1 VYRSKRL
8 VVRLDAN
15 EQCAILSL
23 AKAER
28 LPVSTLARRLLLE
41 EADRRGLCSREV
53 DRKQGAGHA

>member
-15 EQCAILSL
+15 EQRAILRL

-28 LPVSTLARRLLLE
+28 LPASTLARRLLLQ
-41 EADRRGLCSREV
+41 EADRRGLCL
-53 DRKQGAGHA
+53 AGQKADEEKEHA